1 MRSRNS
7 ADISRKEYKSA
18 CDTNTVQR
26 LIQTLLI
33 LLALEGGLN
42 PVKSLRSLSRPR
54 IWRDERVRYDGLR
67 GFCVS
72 VPSNNFFHRSSF
84 IDLRLLVWFS
94 SSFFLA
100 LELFFVI
107 FFFYSFNFT
116 ISFFTRDIG
125 NLNIGGLCIIRGS
138 FVGRTKVSI
147 VWRLPRKVYFTVQ
160 LFSGE

>member
-94 SSFFLA
+94 S
-100 LELFFVI
+100 
-107 FFFYSFNFT
+107 FFFFFFFSSGITYSWF
-116 ISFFTRDIG
+116 SFFTLLISPFRFSPATSDIWT
-125 NLNIGGLCIIRGS
+125 LAD
-138 FVGRTKVSI
+138 FVLFAEVS
-147 VWRLPRKVYFTVQ
+147 LAERKCR
-160 LFSGE
+160 

>member
-72 VPSNNFFHRSSF
+72 VPRNNFFHRSSF

-94 SSFFLA
+94 F
-100 LELFFVI
+100 LELLFLI

-116 ISFFTRDIG
+116 ISFFARDIG
-125 NLNIGGLCIIRGS
+125 YLNIGGLCIIRGS